1 MPAWADLAAPEL
13 RDLARADAA
22 VLCPVASLEQHGP
35 HLPVWTDS
43 LIGDAVCRA
52 ASDLAASPSVSLP
65 PVWTGLSEHHFPFGG
80 TVSLDSAALFAVL
93 RGIARSLRACGFGR
107 LFLVNTHGGNTEA
120 VALAARDLAA
130 EFAMPVVAASP
141 WKIAAAAVAPLLERQ
156 SGVHHACEAETSL
169 LLHLA
174 PHLVH
179 ADRIADSPSEGGI
192 AAGEVFARALS
203 FAERAPRT
211 GVRGDPRAAT
221 AEKGRAIL
229 AALAGGV
236 AGAVDDAALW
246 RVPDAVW
253 RPGRGLEQ
261 GPID

>member
-13 RDLARADAA
+13 RALAQGDAV

-52 ASDLAASPSVSLP
+52 AARCSATPCVALP

-80 TVSLDSAALFAVL
+80 TVSIDSAALFAVL
-93 RGIARSLRACGFGR
+93 RGIARSIRACGFRR

-120 VALAARDLAA
+120 VALAARDLGV
-130 EFAMPVVAASP
+130 EFAMPIVAASP
-141 WKIAAAAVAPLLERQ
+141 WRIAAAAIAPILTAQ
-156 SGVHHACEAETSL
+156 SGVQHACEAETSL
-169 LLHLA
+169 LLHVA

-179 ADRIADSPSEGGI
+179 ADRIADSLSEGGI
-192 AAGEVFARALS
+192 SAGEVFSRALS

-221 AEKGRAIL
+221 AEKGAAIL
-229 AALAGGV
+229 DALATGV
-236 AGAVDDAALW
+236 ARAVDDAALW
-246 RVPDAVW
+246 HVPDPVW
-253 RPGRGLEQ
+253 REARGLD
-261 GPID
+261 PL

>member
-13 RDLARADAA
+13 RDLARADAV

-35 HLPVWTDS
+35 HLPAWTDS

-52 ASDLAASPSVSLP
+52 AADRAATPSVSLP

-80 TVSLDSAALFAVL
+80 TISLDSAALFAVL
-93 RGIARSLRACGFGR
+93 RGIARSLQACGFRR

-120 VALAARDLAA
+120 VALAARDLAV

-141 WKIAAAAVAPLLERQ
+141 WRIAAAAIARILTAQ
-156 SGVHHACEAETSL
+156 SGVQHACEAETSL

-174 PHLVH
+174 PQLVH
-179 ADRIADSPSEGGI
+179 ADRIADSLSEGGI

-221 AEKGRAIL
+221 AEKGAAIL
-229 AALAGGV
+229 DALAAGV
-236 AGAVDDAALW
+236 AQAVDDASLW
-246 RVPDAVW
+246 RRPDPVW
-253 RPGRGLEQ
+253 RAGRGLD
-261 GPID
+261 PL

>member
-13 RDLARADAA
+13 RALAAADAV
-22 VLCPVASLEQHGP
+22 VLCLVASLEQHGP

-52 ASDLAASPSVSLP
+52 ASDRSTTPCVSLP

-80 TVSLDSAALFAVL
+80 TISLDSSALFAVL
-93 RGIARSLRACGFGR
+93 RGIARSLRANGFTR
-107 LFLVNTHGGNTEA
+107 LFLINTHGGNTEA
-120 VALAARDLAA
+120 VALAARELAF
-130 EFAMPVVAASP
+130 EFGMPVVAASP
-141 WKIAAAAVAPLLERQ
+141 WKIAAATIAPVLTAQ
-156 SGVHHACEAETSL
+156 SGVQHACEAETSL

-179 ADRIADSPSEGGI
+179 ADRIAGSLSEGGI

-221 AEKGRAIL
+221 AEKGAAIL
-229 AALAGGV
+229 DALASGV
-236 AGAVDDAALW
+236 ARAVDDAALW
-246 RVPDAVW
+246 RTPDPVW
-253 RPGRGLEQ
+253 RAARGLD
-261 GPID
+261 PL

>member
-13 RDLARADAA
+13 RDLARADAV

-35 HLPVWTDS
+35 HLPTATDS

-52 ASDLAASPSVSLP
+52 ASDRTASPSVALP

-80 TVSLDSAALFAVL
+80 TISLDHAALFAVL
-93 RGIARSLRACGFGR
+93 RGIARSLRACGFRR

-120 VALAARDLAA
+120 VALAAREIAA

-141 WKIAAAAVAPLLERQ
+141 WRIAAAEVARLLDRQ
-156 SGVHHACEAETSL
+156 GGVQHACEAETSL

-174 PHLVH
+174 PRLVH
-179 ADRIADSPSEGGI
+179 AERIAGSLSEGGV

-221 AEKGRAIL
+221 AGKGAAIL
-229 AALAGGV
+229 EALA
-236 AGAVDDAALW
+236 AGLARAVDDASLW
-246 RVPDAVW
+246 RDPDPVW
-253 RPGRGLEQ
+253 RAGRGREPL
-261 GPID
+261 

>member
-13 RDLARADAA
+13 RDLARADAV

-52 ASDLAASPSVSLP
+52 AADRAATPCVSLP
-65 PVWTGLSEHHFPFGG
+65 PVWTGLSEHHLPFGG
-80 TVSLDSAALFAVL
+80 TISLDSAALFALL
-93 RGIARSLRACGFGR
+93 RGIARSLRACGFRR
-107 LFLVNTHGGNTEA
+107 LFLINTHGGNTEA

-141 WKIAAAAVAPLLERQ
+141 WKIAAAAIAPILTAQ
-156 SGVHHACEAETSL
+156 SGVQHACEAETSL

-179 ADRIADSPSEGGI
+179 ADRIADSLSEGGI

-221 AEKGRAIL
+221 AEKGAAIL
-229 AALAGGV
+229 EALASGV
-236 AGAVDDAALW
+236 ARAVEDASLW
-246 RVPDAVW
+246 RQPDAVW
-253 RPGRGLEQ
+253 RAGRGLD
-261 GPID
+261 PL

>member
-13 RDLARADAA
+13 RALAAADAV

-52 ASDLAASPSVSLP
+52 ASDRAKTPCVSLP

-80 TVSLDSAALFAVL
+80 TISLDSSALFGVL
-93 RGIARSLRACGFGR
+93 RGIARSLVACGFRR

-120 VALAARDLAA
+120 VALAARELAV
-130 EFAMPVVAASP
+130 EFGMPVVAASP
-141 WKIAAAAVAPLLERQ
+141 WKIAAAAVAPLLTEQ
-156 SGVHHACEAETSL
+156 SGVQHACEAETSV

-179 ADRIADSPSEGGI
+179 AGRIAGGVPQGGI

-203 FAERAPRT
+203 FAERAPVT

-221 AEKGRAIL
+221 AEKGAAIL
-229 AALAGGV
+229 DALASGV
-236 AGAVDDAALW
+236 ARAVEDASLW
-246 RVPDAVW
+246 RQPDPVW
-253 RPGRGLEQ
+253 RAGRGLE
-261 GPID
+261 PL